1 MKVYQRLAQAFVG
14 EGATHIFGIMGDGNM
29 YWLHELDRLGGV
41 QMLEVRHEGA
51 GLGMADG
58 WARVTRTPGIATT
71 TCGPGVSQ
79 LATALIT
86 ASRAASPLVAFC
98 GEYPSNDDE
107 YNQRMDQAAFAAG
120 CETAFIRVT
129 SPDVAD
135 DCVRK
140 AFYTARLESRPVMLS
155 APMDVQQMKF
165 EDDDEPYRPSTTIL
179 PKRITHPDP
188 EELSRAADIIA
199 GSKHPV
205 ILLGRGARWAGA
217 GDAALKLGDRIGA
230 LIATSLMAKG
240 WLAEHEY
247 HAGISGTYG
256 ARASM
261 KLFEEAD
268 CVIAVGASMNRYTTE
283 HGYLYPNARFVHLDS
298 KPHLVMS
305 GGRAADCYVQ
315 TDAKA
320 GLEALEALL
329 AGRDVKLGGFRTSEV
344 KKALAAKHVDR
355 TEFPIE
361 EGHVDPREI
370 CITLDEMLPSAI
382 CVVTGSG
389 ATAGFSNMLFN
400 KPRSLILPGHFFGC
414 IGQMLP
420 AAMGAVAAS
429 GNKPHV
435 LVDGDASVMMHVAE
449 FETAV
454 RYGMPLMVVC
464 MNNQA
469 LGSEYYK
476 LDAHKM
482 KAELSVVP
490 TPDLGAVGKAFGGR
504 GKLVR
509 SVEDLKAA
517 TKEFLD
523 KPGPMMLDVRISRSV
538 ITLPYRRIHYGRD
551 E

>member
-1 MKVYQRLAQAFVG
+1 MKVYQRLAHAFKA
-14 EGATHIFGIMGDGNM
+14 EGVTHMFGIMGDGNM
-29 YWLHELDRLGGV
+29 YWMHELDKLGGV
-41 QMLEVRHEGA
+41 NMLEVRHEGA

-86 ASRAASPLVAFC
+86 AARASSPIVAFC
-98 GEYPSNDDE
+98 GEYPNNDDE
-107 YNQRMDQAAFAAG
+107 YNQRLDQAAFAAG
-120 CETAFIRVT
+120 CETGFIRIT

-135 DCVRK
+135 DSVRK
-140 AFYTARLESRPVMLS
+140 AFYTAKLESRPIMLS
-155 APMDVQQMKF
+155 APMDVQQMAF
-165 EDDDEPYRPSTTIL
+165 EDDDEPYKPSSTLL
-179 PKRITHPDP
+179 PKRIIHPDP
-188 EELSRAADIIA
+188 DEISKAADIVA
-199 GSKHPV
+199 KAKKPV
-205 ILLGRGARWAGA
+205 IIVGRGARWAGA
-217 GDAALKLGDRIGA
+217 GPAVVKLADRIGA
-230 LIATSLMAKG
+230 LVGTSLMAKG
-240 WLAEHEY
+240 WLSENEWY
-247 HAGISGTYG
+247 AGISGTYG
-256 ARASM
+256 ARNSL
-261 KLFEEAD
+261 KLFEESD
-268 CVIAVGASMNRYTTE
+268 CVIAVGATMNRYTTE
-283 HGYLYPNARFVHLDS
+283 HGYLYPNAKFVHMDV

-320 GLEALEALL
+320 GVEALEAEL
-329 AGRDVKLGGFRTSEV
+329 ARRQVKMTGYRTSEV
-344 KKALAAKHVDR
+344 KKLLQARNVDR

-361 EGHVDPREI
+361 ADHVDAREI
-370 CITLDEMLPSAI
+370 IHTLDEMLPADI
-382 CVVTGSG
+382 GVITGSG

-400 KPRSLILPGHFFGC
+400 KPRSLVLPGHFFGC

-420 AAMGAVAAS
+420 AAMGVVVAS

-435 LVDGDASVMMHVAE
+435 LCDGDASVMMHLAE

-454 RYGMPLMVVC
+454 RYKMPLMVVC
-464 MNNQA
+464 LNNQA

-482 KAELSVVP
+482 KADLSVVE

-504 GKLVR
+504 GKMVTK
-509 SVEDLKAA
+509 VEDLRAV
-517 TKEFLD
+517 TQEFLAD
-523 KPGPMMLDVRISRSV
+523 PVPTLVDVRISRSV